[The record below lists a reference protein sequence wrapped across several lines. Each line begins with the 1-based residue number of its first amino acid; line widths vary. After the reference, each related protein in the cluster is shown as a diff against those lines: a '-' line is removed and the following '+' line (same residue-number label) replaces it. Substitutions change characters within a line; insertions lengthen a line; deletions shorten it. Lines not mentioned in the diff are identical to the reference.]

1 MQVVLLKIT
10 ALRTKN
16 GLKTVKREVI
26 GYSPEDAEQR
36 LDSLAGVLADLV
48 MAQINHTKK
57 EVAAS
62 G

>member
-10 ALRTKN
+10 ALRTKD
-16 GLKTVKREVI
+16 GLKTVGREVI

-36 LDSLAGVLADLV
+36 LDRLACVLTDLV
-48 MAQINHTKK
+48 MAQINQTKK

>member
-1 MQVVLLKIT
+1 MRTVLVRIT
-10 ALRTKN
+10 AQRTKD

-26 GYSPEDAEQR
+26 GYTPEDAGQR
-36 LDSLAGVLADLV
+36 LERLADILV
-48 MAQINHTKK
+48 DLFMEPVRQTEK